1 MNNQG
6 LLAKPKI
13 VFILFIFVFSLGI
26 GGLPVHAEDREVD
39 IQTNPHG
46 YLFQV
51 DNLKPGDWM
60 PRNITVKNNGLMDFK
75 YIARIGDKKSVK
87 GLFEEL
93 EFMVKKENDLL
104 YDGKLKDFTGF
115 SPRELAKGSE
125 ETLFLQVKV
134 PETLGNSFQGSSAEV
149 EIIFLAER
157 IGDSTPTDPGEDPDP
172 TDPGEDPD
180 PTDPGEDPDPTD
192 PGEDPDPTDPGEDP
206 DPTDPGE
213 DPDPTDPGEDP
224 DPTDPGE
231 DPDPTNP
238 GENPDLTDPGEN
250 PNPTNPNP
258 ADPVNNPNPTVP
270 EDEQP
275 AQDIVVSP
283 EVVNTLPN
291 TATNHYNILIAGL
304 LATIGGGFLLL
315 IYIRKIRNAG

>member
-13 VFILFIFVFSLGI
+13 LFILIVFMLSIGI
-26 GGLPVHAEDREVD
+26 GGFPVHAEDKEVD
-39 IQTNPHG
+39 IQTDPSG

-60 PRNITVKNNGLMDFK
+60 PRNITIKNNGLMDFK
-75 YIARIGDKKSVK
+75 YIARIGEKKSVK

-93 EFMVKKENDLL
+93 EFLVKKESHIL
-104 YDGKLKDFTGF
+104 YEGKLKDFTGF
-115 SPRELAKGSE
+115 SPRELASGTE

-134 PETLGNSFQGSSAEV
+134 PERLGNEFQGSSAEV

-157 IGDSTPTDPGEDPDP
+157 IGDSTPTDPGEGPDP

-180 PTDPGEDPDPTD
+180 PTV
-192 PGEDPDPTDPGEDP
+192 
-206 DPTDPGE
+206 
-213 DPDPTDPGEDP
+213 
-224 DPTDPGE
+224 
-231 DPDPTNP
+231 
-238 GENPDLTDPGEN
+238 
-250 PNPTNPNP
+250 PN
-258 ADPVNNPNPTVP
+258 
-270 EDEQP
+270 DEQP

-283 EVVNTLPN
+283 EVVNKLPN
-291 TATNHYNILIAGL
+291 TATNHHNIIIAGL